1 MKETHNKQKILEAGE
16 KIISEKG
23 VSSAT
28 ISDIARRADVANSL
42 IYQYFKNK
50 ESLLFSIAGERNKE
64 FLTQLEEH
72 LQGISDESSKL
83 RKLLWFY
90 LRFHDIHKD
99 YSRVLILEC
108 LSSERFYKS
117 PSYQHL
123 RLYGSHIYH
132 VLEQGIEHGVFRP
145 DLDIRLL
152 RYVIIGT
159 LGCELISS
167 IAVGET
173 EETVNDLD
181 DIMTLINAMISP
193 HPQKNAPEQ
202 STPEKILIAAEK
214 IFAQQGYA
222 KSRISQIA
230 KEAGVSEP
238 TVYDYF
244 ANKEELLL
252 AIPEKR
258 FENYL
263 RGLPEIFEQKTPLR
277 KLRRFINYFFSLFAT
292 EQDFLKTFLLQIQ
305 LHRRFYGSK
314 AFEKFKNYFRVIES
328 IVEEGKADGSFRQDV
343 NPRVFRNMLIGTF
356 NNLELG
362 WFIFEHGK
370 KIDKMQKIKEI
381 ADLFCRAVTVRE
393 DH

>member
-1 MKETHNKQKILEAGE
+1 MKESHNKQKILEAGE
-16 KIISEKG
+16 EIISRKG
-23 VSSAT
+23 INSAT
-28 ISDIARRADVANSL
+28 ISDIAKQANVANSL

-50 ESLLFSIAGERNKE
+50 EDLLFSIAGERNKE

-72 LQGISDESSKL
+72 LQGLSDEASKL

-123 RLYGSHIYH
+123 RLYGSHLYH
-132 VLEQGIEHGVFRP
+132 IIEQGIEHGVFRR
-145 DLDIRLL
+145 DIDIRLL

-167 IAVGET
+167 IAVGEI
-173 EETVNDLD
+173 EDTVNDLD
-181 DIMTLINAMISP
+181 DIMTLVNAMISP
-193 HPQKNAPEQ
+193 YPKESEPER
-202 STPEKILIAAEK
+202 STREKILMAAEK
-214 IFAQQGYA
+214 VFAQTGYT
-222 KSRISQIA
+222 KSRISKIA
-230 KEAGVSEP
+230 KEAGISEP
-238 TVYDYF
+238 TVYDHF
-244 ANKEELLL
+244 SNKEELLL

-263 RGLPEIFEQKTPLR
+263 KGLPEIFEQKTPLR
-277 KLRRFINYFFSLFAT
+277 KLRRFINYFFSLFST
-292 EQDFLKTFLLQIQ
+292 EQDFLKIFLLQIQ

-314 AFEKFKNYFRVIES
+314 AFEKFENYFRVIEG
-328 IVEEGKADGSFRQDV
+328 IVEEGKADGSFRPDV
-343 NPRVFRNMLIGTF
+343 NPRIFRNMLIGTF

-362 WFIFEHGK
+362 WFIFEHGT

-381 ADLFCRAVTVRE
+381 ADLFSRAVTAKQGG
-393 DH
+393 